1 MCFLIEKANQALGD
15 GPSKGENIWKTTPLH
30 LASEQG
36 HMDVVELLLENGAEV
51 KSLNDYKEETP
62 LHLAA
67 DGGWIESIELLLKAN
82 YLKKNSLFLDKIHI
96 SLYDPKVTSI
106 CNH

>member
-15 GPSKGENIWKTTPLH
+15 GPTKGENIWKTTPLH

-82 YLKKNSLFLDKIHI
+82 YLKRHLGFCIKLTFPFMI
-96 SLYDPKVTSI
+96 
-106 CNH
+106 